1 MKFEARA
8 DESVGLCR
16 FLILISPLAAME
28 KRVSLS
34 LTARRA
40 TKGHSGITTVARA
53 CIHNQHH
60 LTHFLY
66 LQVAGGATTTG
77 LLLRWSAM

>member
-34 LTARRA
+34 LTARRDHA
-40 TKGHSGITTVARA
+40 DPWE
-53 CIHNQHH
+53 H
-60 LTHFLY
+60 LLWMG
-66 LQVAGGATTTG
+66 AGSLAALTDEGEQEG
-77 LLLRWSAM
+77 EG